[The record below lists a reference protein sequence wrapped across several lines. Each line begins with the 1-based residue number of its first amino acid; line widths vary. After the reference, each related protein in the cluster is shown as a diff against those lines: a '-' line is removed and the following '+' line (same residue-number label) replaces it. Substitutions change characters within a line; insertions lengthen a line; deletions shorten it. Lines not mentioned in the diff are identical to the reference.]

1 MRCGLQSRGP
11 VDGLVRHSYLGC
23 MCTPNFA
30 RCAPRDSSDTAASV
44 VRPQDAGISVA
55 ASTRANIAEDRKKL
69 KELAGQEKEAAKNKR
84 KRGGPAAGMG
94 GFGAPGSEDDP
105 YGAGGSGGGSE
116 PPPPVGMAAAAAGVG
131 VGMGG
136 KGLPAAKRIKL
147 PGQLQAAAAAK
158 MEAARGY
165 GGVGGYGENGAEE
178 EDLGE
183 DEPEPVW
190 DLPEEVRMYMGD
202 PEDKKALWAF
212 RARQAVSGGRGGAG
226 RGLPSYVA
234 RMLIV
239 MSMPPVYS
247 PFHLLMGHCVP
258 QSRTLPL
265 DFAGCCFQA
274 ERNNLERARAKWH
287 ANQRRR
293 ARLRDARQRA
303 TEEPGERAAREKREA
318 EEALAA

>member
-1 MRCGLQSRGP
+1 M
-11 VDGLVRHSYLGC
+11 
-23 MCTPNFA
+23 
-30 RCAPRDSSDTAASV
+30 
-44 VRPQDAGISVA
+44 A

-84 KRGGPAAGMG
+84 KRGGPVAAMG

-105 YGAGGSGGGSE
+105 YGAAGSGGGSE
-116 PPPPVGMAAAAAGVG
+116 PPPPVGMAAAAAAGVG

-165 GGVGGYGENGAEE
+165 GGVGGGYGENGAEE

-190 DLPEEVRMYMGD
+190 DLPEEVRTYRGD

-212 RARQAVSGGRGGAG
+212 RARQAVSGGRGGVG
-226 RGLPSYVA
+226 RELP
-234 RMLIV
+234 
-239 MSMPPVYS
+239 
-247 PFHLLMGHCVP
+247 C
-258 QSRTLPL
+258 
-265 DFAGCCFQA
+265 
-274 ERNNLERARAKWH
+274 
-287 ANQRRR
+287 
-293 ARLRDARQRA
+293 
-303 TEEPGERAAREKREA
+303 
-318 EEALAA
+318 